1 MCFIESVSWAEIL
14 MPCFCP
20 RSSETEATSLSIISS
35 FVRSWSFGYTVR
47 DSSPACPQSC
57 VIERRLRHLQRGKV
71 QPLGTTLIEAGTFLS
86 KNLARDSAIRG
97 VQQDVV
103 ICVVV
108 ICVFGDAGKVCV
120 DRAQSLGVGMRLVCG
135 HFYRSTAGLVM
146 TEKITAEI
154 AAACPARIHANS
166 QAKLRLSVN
175 AFTFSSPRM
184 SPATWCSLLDNPS
197 TSNLRGE
204 SVFSATTIR
213 AGVETAS
220 ISLRGV

>member
-1 MCFIESVSWAEIL
+1 
-14 MPCFCP
+14 
-20 RSSETEATSLSIISS
+20 
-35 FVRSWSFGYTVR
+35 
-47 DSSPACPQSC
+47 
-57 VIERRLRHLQRGKV
+57 
-71 QPLGTTLIEAGTFLS
+71 
-86 KNLARDSAIRG
+86 
-97 VQQDVV
+97 
-103 ICVVV
+103 
-108 ICVFGDAGKVCV
+108 
-120 DRAQSLGVGMRLVCG
+120 
-135 HFYRSTAGLVM
+135 VM

-197 TSNLRGE
+197 TSNLAGG

-220 ISLRGV
+220 ISLRGVRGRVPVLQTILA